1 MKALILIGGLGT
13 RLRPLTCSTP
23 KPLLPIVNKPFLEY
37 QIDLLKKHGISD
49 IILCI
54 SYLSHTFENYFGD
67 GKKWGVKIQYVHE
80 KDPLGTGGAI
90 RNAIHMVEDQ
100 LLVLNGDILT
110 DIDVT
115 QFINCHKKNKASVTI
130 ALARVKDPTAYGLVM
145 VDKTG
150 RIENFLEK
158 PSWDEVT
165 CNTINAGI
173 YVLSKDAI
181 NQIPE
186 GINYSVERGL
196 FPTLLAKRKRVYG
209 FSKPSYWMDIGA
221 IDKYLQAHTDVMT
234 HQIKVNI
241 NEKLHSP
248 KLYSGKKCKLGEHIQ
263 IDGTLV
269 CGDNSNIG
277 DTTTFTGS
285 VCLGKNVVI
294 GKGTT
299 IRNSVILDNTRIAE
313 GVRIDQSVIG
323 KRCRIDANSSLRAG
337 TVLGDGTTLSKYSR
351 L

>member
-1 MKALILIGGLGT
+1 
-13 RLRPLTCSTP
+13 
-23 KPLLPIVNKPFLEY
+23 
-37 QIDLLKKHGISD
+37 
-49 IILCI
+49 
-54 SYLSHTFENYFGD
+54 
-67 GKKWGVKIQYVHE
+67 
-80 KDPLGTGGAI
+80 
-90 RNAIHMVEDQ
+90 MVEDQ

-110 DIDVT
+110 DIDIT
-115 QFINCHKKNKASVTI
+115 HFISYHKKNKACATI
-130 ALARVKDPTAYGLVM
+130 ALARVKDPTAYGLVIA
-145 VDKTG
+145 DKSG
-150 RIENFLEK
+150 RIESFLEK

-196 FPTLLAKRKRVYG
+196 FPALLAKRKRVFG

-234 HQIKVNI
+234 HLIKVNI
-241 NEKLHSP
+241 NEKLHST
-248 KLYSGKKCKLGEHIQ
+248 KFFVGKKCKLGEHIQ
-263 IDGTLV
+263 VDGTLV
-269 CGDNSNIG
+269 CGDNSKIG

-294 GKGTT
+294 GKGTS
-299 IRNSVILDNTRIAE
+299 IRNSVILDNVKIAE
-313 GVRIDQSVIG
+313 GVKIDQSVIG
-323 KRCRIDANSSLRAG
+323 KKCRIEANSLISAG
-337 TVLGDGTTLSKYSR
+337 AVLGDKTILSKFSR